1 VDKDEFLK
9 RLFSMFPTTFN
20 ENNLCYWTIGY
31 ETVLNKL
38 KIDYEKLF
46 YTMLTQYDK
55 TNTAPSPKWI
65 KENLSGCI
73 IPDDKC
79 KAVRHIETL
88 RREEREPMPE
98 HIKHKLE
105 ALKIKLTMGEKWLN
119 TLIEN

>member
-1 VDKDEFLK
+1 MDKDEFLK
-9 RLFSMFPTTFN
+9 RLFSMFPANFN
-20 ENNLCYWTIGY
+20 ENNMPYWLEGY
-31 ETVLNKL
+31 ETVFKGLRIN
-38 KIDYEKLF
+38 YNKLF

-79 KAVRHIETL
+79 EAVRHIETL
-88 RREEREPMPE
+88 RREEREPMPA

-105 ALKIKLTMGEKWLN
+105 ALKIKLAMG
-119 TLIEN
+119 